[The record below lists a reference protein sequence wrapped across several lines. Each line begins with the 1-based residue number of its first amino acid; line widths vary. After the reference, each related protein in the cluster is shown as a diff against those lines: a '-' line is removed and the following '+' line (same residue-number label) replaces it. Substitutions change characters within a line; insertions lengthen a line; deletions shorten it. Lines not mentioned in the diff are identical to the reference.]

1 LNAPSTSPS
10 ASPSKAP
17 TSSPV
22 AGFATVVNGYCR
34 DASGNMYSS
43 ASAAFSNASD
53 GVCLN
58 RCNQNKINRFVGV
71 TIEEWSTEK
80 RCYCLFSGG
89 IPKSIKSNTDIYQ
102 PAWDVATT
110 EPGIGEVQTSN
121 GKKDFVCY
129 KTFLIVKQKV
139 EGVTGTDGYFVIE
152 EWEEYR
158 KSVNIKN

>member
-121 GKKDFVCY
+121 GKKDFVRY
-129 KTFLIVKQKV
+129 KTF
-139 EGVTGTDGYFVIE
+139 FN
-152 EWEEYR
+152 
-158 KSVNIKN
+158 S